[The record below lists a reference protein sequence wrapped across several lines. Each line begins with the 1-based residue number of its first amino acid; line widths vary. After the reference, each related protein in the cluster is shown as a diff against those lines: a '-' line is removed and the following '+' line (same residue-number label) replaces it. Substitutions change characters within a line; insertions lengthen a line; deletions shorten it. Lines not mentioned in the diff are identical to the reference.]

1 MQVLV
6 LMDVDHEMAHAS
18 VFVQPMGMSMYQS
31 GTGLPSRP
39 PEDTIAEAKNTI
51 HALSDAVEF
60 AERINRSNSM
70 KPAE

>member
-18 VFVQPMGMSMYQS
+18 VLVQP
-31 GTGLPSRP
+31 TGYPYRSEAGYTARP